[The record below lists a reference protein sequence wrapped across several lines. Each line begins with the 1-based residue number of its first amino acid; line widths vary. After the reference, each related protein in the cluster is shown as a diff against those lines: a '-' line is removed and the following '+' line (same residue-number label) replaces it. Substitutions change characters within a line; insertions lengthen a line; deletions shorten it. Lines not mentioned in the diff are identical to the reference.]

1 MFRAIIL
8 VLIAIVTLFSFSFK
22 PKRLKAPPGTVFLK
36 DNLFIDKTEIGNVH
50 WREFLQSWTLGI
62 KHDTVSYRKMIQ
74 DTSVWGESSPFS
86 KYYHNHPSFNFY
98 PVVGISY
105 EQVVAFCKWRSD
117 RVNELFMKDPT
128 LNPFPG
134 KHYLYRLPTK
144 EEWELAAAGKL
155 NIAEY
160 PYGYEDTIARKGV
173 WKGSRLF
180 NYKYET
186 TKKKHSISNEVERS
200 ALTSPLTAYLPNGY
214 GLYNMIGNVS
224 EMISEK
230 GIAKGGNYN
239 SFLEECKIQNQQS
252 YTKPEAWLGFRCV
265 CEVKD

>member
-1 MFRAIIL
+1 MA
-8 VLIAIVTLFSFSFK
+8 TLFSFSFK
-22 PKRLKAPPGTVFLK
+22 PKRLKAPPGTVLLK
-36 DNLFIDKTEIGNVH
+36 DKLYIDKTEVGNVH
-50 WREFLQSWTLGI
+50 WREFIFHLQLSNDTTLSI
-62 KHDTVSYRKMIQ
+62 KMLPDSTVWDEKVFTHCEFYFR
-74 DTSVWGESSPFS
+74 
-86 KYYHNHPSFNFY
+86 HPSFNFY

-105 EQVVAFCKWRSD
+105 EQAVEFCKWRSD
-117 RVNELFMKDPT
+117 RVNELFVKDPR

-155 NIAEY
+155 NISEY
-160 PYGYEDTIARKGV
+160 PYGYKDTTARKGV
-173 WKGSRLF
+173 WKGSSLF
-180 NYKYET
+180 NYKYES
-186 TKKKHSISNEVERS
+186 TKRKPSINNEVERS

-224 EMISEK
+224 EIISEK
-230 GIAKGGNYN
+230 GIAKGGSYN
-239 SFLEECKIQNQQS
+239 STLEECKIQYQQS